1 MRFEKAEVE
10 GGTRLVVGHDG
21 YVASHGLTHVR
32 TLHLGFDGRSLRG
45 EDALIAMAPTDR
57 RRFDL
62 CFDKSRLKG
71 IAFTIRFHLHPE
83 VDPRVD
89 MNGHAVSLALKSGEI
104 WIFRA
109 ANSAAL
115 ALESSVYLEKS
126 RLSPRATKQI
136 VLSGRAMEYATR
148 VSWSLSK
155 AQETPT
161 AIRDFA
167 MEDLLANE

>member
-1 MRFEKAEVE
+1 MSARFISA
-10 GGTRLVVGHDG
+10 TM
-21 YVASHGLTHVR
+21 
-32 TLHLGFDGRSLRG
+32 GRALRG
-45 EDALIAMAPTDR
+45 EDALIAMSSQDR

-71 IAFTIRFHLHPE
+71 IPFTIRFHLHPD

-89 MNGHAVSLALKSGEI
+89 MNGMAISLALKSGEL

-109 ANSAAL
+109 ANGVTLS
-115 ALESSVYLEKS
+115 LESSVYLEKS

-136 VLSGRAMEYATR
+136 VLSGRSIEYSTR

-161 AIRDFA
+161 AIRDYG
-167 MEDLLANE
+167 MEDLLATE